1 MILVSHRS
9 IYHLCDCCAAGA
21 LASFLAAGMGS
32 PGVGK
37 AWQLYLA
44 AALIGGFATPLYA
57 LCIAHTNDY
66 LTPGQMVAASSTLVL
81 AVSVGSS
88 LGAPITAFAMENL
101 GQQWFFHSIGIAMA
115 ALCVYGLW
123 RSVRCGAVDGDEVGD
138 FVVMAPTPMSAALNP
153 DFELEEIIIASDA
166 EAGAMQESFEEL
178 VEDLESSE

>member
-1 MILVSHRS
+1 
-9 IYHLCDCCAAGA
+9 
-21 LASFLAAGMGS
+21 
-32 PGVGK
+32 
-37 AWQLYLA
+37 
-44 AALIGGFATPLYA
+44 
-57 LCIAHTNDY
+57 
-66 LTPGQMVAASSTLVL
+66 VL

-101 GQQWFFHSIGIAMA
+101 GQQWFFHTIGIAMA

-123 RSVRCGAVDGDEVGD
+123 RSVRRGAVDGDEVGD